1 MKYSF
6 KEENH
11 ASQLEEVN
19 QRLSSQCQVDPT
31 AEQLPGSPSNAETTT
46 AAELTGQSPAIAAID
61 GAEDMLSVDEMME
74 QMGADGED

>member
-1 MKYSF
+1 M
-6 KEENH
+6 
-11 ASQLEEVN
+11 EEVN

-46 AAELTGQSPAIAAID
+46 ATALAGQSPAAAAID